1 MMIIAFAIVLGI
13 VLALNFNVY
22 ISPSVTPYVAI
33 TILAS
38 VDSLLGAYAA
48 SLSKKYNFAIFIT
61 GLIGNSLI
69 AALLIFM
76 GKKVGLDLYLA
87 AVIVFVIRIFQN
99 FAITRRFFLKFIVK
113 NRDNEK
119 NIEKNA

>member
-1 MMIIAFAIVLGI
+1 LIIAFAIVLGV

-22 ISPSVTPYVAI
+22 ISPAITPYVAI
-33 TILAS
+33 IILAS

-48 SLSKKYNFAIFIT
+48 SLSKKYNFVIFIT
-61 GLIGNSLI
+61 GLLGNSLI
-69 AALLIFM
+69 SALLIFM

-87 AVIVFVIRIFQN
+87 AVLVFVIRIFQN

-113 NRDNEK
+113 NRVDEK
-119 NIEKNA
+119 NIEKNE